1 MLYQLF
7 KTNKK
12 TVKEEKEQAEHLMR
26 RSRLD
31 VSRIM
36 VISFVKV
43 LDRLLQ
49 ARQADIEAKRCSLP
63 ADNGCDTLV

>member
-49 ARQADIEAKRCSLP
+49 ARQADIDAKRGRLP

>member
-1 MLYQLF
+1 LLFQLF

-12 TVKEEKEQAEHLMR
+12 TLKEEKEQAEHLMR
-26 RSRLD
+26 QSRLD

-36 VISFVKV
+36 VISFIKV

-49 ARQADIEAKRCSLP
+49 ARQADIDAKRGSLP